1 MQDHLLT
8 QVLQQRL
15 RFSKRTQPAN
25 AAVLIA
31 ITNEADPKILLTR
44 RSLYLNNHVGE
55 VSFPGGKRDPN
66 DTSNIVVALREAWEE
81 TALNPFDVK
90 LLGDLP
96 MERAKSGL
104 LVKPVV
110 GLIPP
115 NVQLI
120 AQPTEIDRIFYA
132 PLRKLME
139 SQPIP
144 YEVRLAHQ
152 SIYFP
157 SLRVENE
164 VVWGLTAR
172 ILISLFQYGLD
183 YQKNWP
189 FLLNSPTFKSKIFN
203 KSQDI
208 QK

>member
-1 MQDHLLT
+1 MQDYELT
-8 QVLQQRL
+8 QVLQNRL
-15 RFSKRTQPAN
+15 RFGKKTSPAK

-31 ITNEADPKILLTR
+31 ITDEADPKILLTR
-44 RSLYLNNHVGE
+44 RSAYLNNHAGE

-90 LLGDLP
+90 LIGDLP
-96 MERAKSGL
+96 MERAKSGMT
-104 LVKPVV
+104 VKPIV

-115 NVQLI
+115 DVQLI

-132 PLRKLME
+132 PLKKMME

-152 SIYFP
+152 SVYFP
-157 SLRVENE
+157 SLRIENE
-164 VVWGLTAR
+164 VIWGLTAR
-172 ILISLFQYGLD
+172 ILIALFKYGLD

-189 FLLNSPTFKSKIFN
+189 FLLNSPSFKSEILN
-203 KSQDI
+203 SQ
-208 QK
+208 KFK

>member
-1 MQDHLLT
+1 MQEQLLT

-15 RFSKRTQPAN
+15 RFAKRTYPAQ

-31 ITNEADPKILLTR
+31 ITQEEDPKILLTR
-44 RSLYLNNHVGE
+44 RSAYLKNHAGE

-81 TALNPFDVK
+81 TALDPFEVT

-96 MERAKSGL
+96 MARAKSGMS
-104 LVKPVV
+104 VKPVV

-115 NVQLI
+115 DLKLI

-152 SIYFP
+152 SVYFP

-164 VVWGLTAR
+164 IVWELTAR
-172 ILISLFQYGLD
+172 ILISLFQYGLN

-189 FLLNSPTFKSKIFN
+189 FLLNSPTFRSRVMN
-203 KSQDI
+203 K
-208 QK
+208 K